1 MDKKV
6 IDRIN
11 ELARKKKTVGLD
23 EEELEEQKEL
33 YKIYLSN
40 IRANFKSVVDN
51 TVVETE
57 DGNRMSIRE
66 FNKKRRH

>member
-1 MDKKV
+1 MDKKI

-23 EEELEEQKEL
+23 EEELKEQKKL
-33 YKIYLSN
+33 YKIYLKN

-51 TVVETE
+51 TVVQQD
-57 DGNRMSIRE
+57 DGTKIPLKD
-66 FNKKRRH
+66 FNKKRKH

>member
-1 MDKKV
+1 MDQKV

-11 ELARKKKTVGLD
+11 HLARKKKTVGLD
-23 EEELEEQKEL
+23 EEELKEQKEL

-57 DGNRMSIRE
+57 DGKKIPIKE
-66 FNKKRRH
+66 FNRKRKH